1 MVLAI
6 SIAIKFATFRF
17 SNPLQTYYNNME
29 LQFNGAVREVTGS
42 KHLITTNSGKKI
54 LLDCGMYQ
62 GKGLETDE
70 MNRDLGFNPKD
81 IDHIILTHAHIDH
94 SGLIPYVY
102 KQGFDGS
109 VICTSAT
116 RDLCSIMLVDSGFIQ
131 ERDVLYF
138 NKKRARKGLSPV
150 TPLYTKD
157 DAAQSMK
164 LFIGI
169 PYNRKFSID
178 SNIKVKFT
186 DTGHM
191 LGGGVANI
199 EISEDGVTKR
209 IAYTG
214 DIGRPENRI
223 LRSPQPFPQTD
234 ILICE
239 STYGDRLHSE
249 SDRGEED
256 LLAVVKETCVD
267 KGGKLII
274 PSFSVGRTQDL
285 VYSLNNFYNQGR
297 LPQIDIFV
305 DSPLATN
312 ATDIFRMH
320 PDCFNKDILEV
331 METDPDPF
339 GFNTLKYTKSVE
351 DSKALNSYDKP
362 CVIISASGMAEAG
375 RVKHHLANNI
385 SNPKNTILF
394 VGYCA
399 PATLGARIMD
409 KPKTISIHGF
419 EYPVNAD
426 IRRIESYSGHGDYK
440 EMIEFLKCQ
449 DFKAIRETVLVH
461 GDLKPMEFFKHKLK
475 QEGLNNI
482 HIPNKGDTL
491 FF

>member
-1 MVLAI
+1 
-6 SIAIKFATFRF
+6 
-17 SNPLQTYYNNME
+17 ME
-29 LQFNGAVREVTGS
+29 IQFNGAVREVTGS

-70 MNRDLGFNPKD
+70 MNRDLGFDPRD

-102 KQGFDGS
+102 KQGFRGS
-109 VICTSAT
+109 VICTFAT

-131 ERDVLYF
+131 ERDVYYF
-138 NKKRARKGLSPV
+138 NKKRARKGLKPV
-150 TPLYTKD
+150 EPLYNKD
-157 DAAQSMK
+157 DARDAME
-164 LFIGI
+164 LFIGV
-169 PYNRKFSID
+169 PYNRKFNIDNSI
-178 SNIKVKFT
+178 NVKFT
-186 DTGHM
+186 NTGHM
-191 LGGGVANI
+191 LGSGVANI
-199 EISEDGVTKR
+199 EITEDGTTKR

-214 DIGRPENRI
+214 DIGRPSNRI
-223 LRSPQPFPQTD
+223 LKNPDAFPQTD

-239 STYGDRLHSE
+239 STYGDRLHNE

-256 LLAVVKETCVD
+256 LLDVVYDTCVR

-285 VYSLNNFYNQGR
+285 VYSLNNFYNEGR
-297 LPQIDIFV
+297 LPKIDIFV

-312 ATDIFRMH
+312 ATEIFRIH
-320 PDCFNKDILEV
+320 PECFNKDILEI

-339 GFNTLKYTKSVE
+339 GFNTLHYTKSVDE
-351 DSKALNSYDKP
+351 SKSLNFYDKP

-399 PATLGARIMD
+399 PTTLGARIMSGA
-409 KPKTISIHGF
+409 KRISIHGF
-419 EYPVNAD
+419 EYEVNAD

-440 EMIEFLKCQ
+440 EMIDFLKCQ
-449 DFKAIRETVLVH
+449 DFKKITDTILVH
-461 GDLKPMEFFKHKLK
+461 GDQKPMEFYKHKLK
-475 QEGLNNI
+475 QEGLKNV
-482 HIPNKGDTL
+482 HIPQKNDTL

>member
-1 MVLAI
+1 
-6 SIAIKFATFRF
+6 
-17 SNPLQTYYNNME
+17 ME
-29 LQFNGAVREVTGS
+29 IQFNGAVREVTGS

-70 MNRDLGFNPKD
+70 MNRDLGFDPRD

-102 KQGFDGS
+102 KQGFRGS
-109 VICTSAT
+109 VICTFAT

-131 ERDVLYF
+131 ERDVYYF
-138 NKKRARKGLSPV
+138 NKKRARKGLKPV
-150 TPLYTKD
+150 EPLYNKD
-157 DAAQSMK
+157 DARDAME
-164 LFIGI
+164 LFIGV
-169 PYNRKFSID
+169 PYNRKFNIDNSI
-178 SNIKVKFT
+178 NVKFT
-186 DTGHM
+186 NTGHM
-191 LGGGVANI
+191 LGSGVANI
-199 EISEDGVTKR
+199 EITEDGTTKR

-214 DIGRPENRI
+214 DIGRPSNRI
-223 LRSPQPFPQTD
+223 LKNPDAFPQTD

-239 STYGDRLHSE
+239 STYGDRLHNE

-256 LLAVVKETCVD
+256 LLDVVYDTCVR

-285 VYSLNNFYNQGR
+285 VYSLNNFYNEGR
-297 LPQIDIFV
+297 LPKIDIFV

-312 ATDIFRMH
+312 ATEIFRIH
-320 PDCFNKDILEV
+320 PECFNKDILEI

-339 GFNTLKYTKSVE
+339 GFNTLHYTKSVDE
-351 DSKALNSYDKP
+351 SKSLNFYDKP

-399 PATLGARIMD
+399 PTTLGARIMSGA
-409 KPKTISIHGF
+409 KQISIHGF
-419 EYPVNAD
+419 EYEVNAD

-440 EMIEFLKCQ
+440 EMIDFLKCQ
-449 DFKAIRETVLVH
+449 DFKKITDTILVH
-461 GDLKPMEFFKHKLK
+461 GDQKPMEFYKHKLK
-475 QEGLNNI
+475 QEGLKNV
-482 HIPNKGDTL
+482 HIPQKNDTL